1 MLTIDQIHP
10 GAVAYLDTQILLA
23 DTRLQR
29 WEDRAFRSGPFVCI
43 EIGAGYT
50 TWLSIT
56 SQPGKYRR
64 RLELRPE
71 WRVHGSQVWRNGA
84 CYINNVCN
92 PVRGRDV
99 VFCDASRG
107 EIDFTTIGRPQV
119 TAAGLDAIFNE
130 ISHYK
135 RLTA

>member
-10 GAVAYLDTQILLA
+10 GAVAYFDTQILLA

-29 WEDRAFRSGPFVCI
+29 LEDRTFRSGPFVCI

-56 SQPGKYRR
+56 SQPGRYNQ

-71 WRVHGSQVWRNGA
+71 WRIAGSQVWRHGA

-130 ISHYK
+130 IYHYK

>member
-1 MLTIDQIHP
+1 MLTIDQIRP
-10 GAVAYLDTQILLA
+10 GAVAYLDTQVLLA
-23 DTRLQR
+23 DSRLQR
-29 WEDRAFRSGPFVCI
+29 RESHAFRSGPFVCI
-43 EIGAGYT
+43 EVGAGFT
-50 TWLSIT
+50 SWLSIT
-56 SQPGKYRR
+56 SQPGRYNQ

-71 WRVHGSQVWRNGA
+71 WRQAGSQIWRNGRS
-84 CYINNVCN
+84 YVNNVCN

-99 VFCDASRG
+99 VFCDAARG
-107 EIDFTTIGRPQV
+107 EIDFTAIGRPHL